1 MNGGLDLSTDS
12 NLHFHS
18 LSLSLLLTL
27 LDNTFELFSLRAWA
41 HRAVVAA
48 GVRATEMIFAFSSQP
63 EAFFV
68 FFSLNNYHQHDQFL
82 CLICSRHGADVALLT
97 VPVHSLYGDDCGKC
111 EIVHGSEQRRESG

>member
-12 NLHFHS
+12 NLHFY
-18 LSLSLLLTL
+18 SLSLLLTL
-27 LDNTFELFSLRAWA
+27 LDNTFELSSLRAWA

-48 GVRATEMIFAFSSQP
+48 GVGATEMIFAFSSRP
-63 EAFFV
+63 EVFFV
-68 FFSLNNYHQHDQFL
+68 FCFSLNNYHQHDQFL
-82 CLICSRHGADVALLT
+82 CCIFSRHGADVALLT